1 MAGVPADT
9 KHDGPDVVRPWRWCF
24 VAALALVIAQ
34 TVALCG
40 IWLDGMMRVR
50 DTASRLRQVELD
62 IAALMML
69 AGDLQDKD
77 KRLDAVDRATAEW
90 MLEASKHG
98 TKRATD
104 RGNR

>member
-1 MAGVPADT
+1 MAGDPASA
-9 KHDGPDVVRPWRWCF
+9 KHDGADFVRPWRWCF
-24 VAALALVIAQ
+24 LAALALVIAQ
-34 TVALCG
+34 TIALCG
-40 IWLDGMMRVR
+40 IWFDGMMRVR

-90 MLEASKHG
+90 MIKASKR
-98 TKRATD
+98 K
-104 RGNR
+104 